1 QPYSTVVRGQ
11 TGNGGVLRV
20 QAVRARRPRMPAM
33 RLLAMR
39 LKDAWRKTQA
49 KALCL
54 LPPAL
59 LDPILDRR
67 YRAILGPGDAA
78 P

>member
-1 QPYSTVVRGQ
+1 
-11 TGNGGVLRV
+11 
-20 QAVRARRPRMPAM
+20 M

-39 LKDAWRKTQA
+39 LKDAWRKVQA
-49 KALCL
+49 KVLCL

-67 YRAILGPGDAA
+67 YQAILGPGDAA
-78 P
+78 PAVSPGGPAAAVADAAE